1 MSRSFIVRMRN
12 ALALIALASLAFP
25 PLPSAAAG
33 PPIKVGAVFPFSGPL
48 ALLGQDSFDGANVA
62 MEMINAK
69 GGVDGRKL
77 EWVKA
82 DSPNAEQ
89 ANSQAE
95 RLISQQG
102 LKILMGSYASPI
114 AVAASQVA
122 ERHHVIYWEEGAW
135 TSTLFDNHPKYVF
148 RVNVYAVPAGDAA
161 VAYAAQT
168 VAPKI
173 GKTAKTLKVAIV
185 NEDGPFG
192 TSVANAEIAQAQK
205 LGVDVVAHLPYS
217 AKTND
222 MTALVLKLKASNPD
236 VLLATSYINDATLL
250 VKTMRSQAFRPKAI
264 IGASAGFGL
273 LALGKNLGEDVN
285 GILEADAPSI
295 INPKGLRPAGEALY
309 KEFIDKFKAATGR
322 EPDGFSYMG
331 FTGAYSLFHDVLPK
345 AKDPNNTDDIRA
357 AAVAANVPEGSYP
370 NGWGL
375 KFDETGQNTHMF
387 AAMIQWQKGAPVIVG
402 PANIAMAKPE
412 MIPLPNWAYVP
423 LHLAARLGTLLGL

>member
-1 MSRSFIVRMRN
+1 MSRSFIARLRG
-12 ALALIALASLAFP
+12 ALALVTLTALAVS
-25 PLPSAAAG
+25 PLRAAAAG

-62 MEMINAK
+62 LEMINAH
-69 GGVDGRKL
+69 GGVNGRQL

-82 DSPNAEQ
+82 DSPNAEA

-95 RLISQQG
+95 RLISQQN
-102 LKILMGSYASPI
+102 LKILFGSYASPI

-148 RVNVYAVPAGDAA
+148 RVNVYAVPAGEAA
-161 VAYAAQT
+161 VQFAADT

-173 GKTAKTLKVAIV
+173 GMTAKTLKIAIV

-192 TSVANAEIAQAQK
+192 TSVANAEVAEAQK
-205 LGVDVVAHLPYS
+205 LGIDVVAHLPYS
-217 AKTND
+217 AGTND
-222 MTALVLKLKASNPD
+222 MTSLVLKLKAANPD

-273 LALGKNLGEDVN
+273 LALGKNLGGDVN
-285 GILEADAPSI
+285 GIFEADAPTN
-295 INPKGLRPAGEALY
+295 INPKGLPPGGQALY
-309 KEFIDKFKAATGR
+309 KEFINKFKAATGR

-331 FTGAYSLFHDVLPK
+331 FVGAYSLFHDVLPK
-345 AKDPNNTDDIRA
+345 AKDPDNPDDVRA
-357 AAVAANVPEGSYP
+357 AALAANVPAGAYP

-375 KFDETGQNTHMF
+375 KFDETGQNTRMF
-387 AAMIQWQKGAPVIVG
+387 AAILQWQGGMPVVVG
-402 PANIAMAKPE
+402 PARIAAAKPV

-423 LHLAARLGTLLGL
+423 LHLAARIVSLLRL